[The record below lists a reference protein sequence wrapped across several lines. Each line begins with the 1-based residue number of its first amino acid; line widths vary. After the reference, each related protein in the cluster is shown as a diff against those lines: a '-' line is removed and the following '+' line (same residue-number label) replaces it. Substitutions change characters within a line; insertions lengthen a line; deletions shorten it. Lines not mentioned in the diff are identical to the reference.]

1 VHDAAIREQC
11 PFLSD
16 QERRTTNADV
26 RLGIGS
32 LRIDGDDGGVVVANG
47 KAYLEASRPLRRARL
62 QVKRRWQLWALTSAL
77 IAAISV
83 GMSFLTLSWL
93 SLSAFAL
100 VVVIATSAAV
110 YFAPRFKAER
120 ATTALGLGPIAVLA
134 AFAVGY
140 GCVAL
145 ATPTAITLAGTP
157 VTYLRDP
164 LLLSLSLLTT
174 VGVLDL
180 ALHGAVRSVA
190 YFEMLLVASAAG
202 GAAIVAVRA
211 FSQRAQELLD
221 ALSVERRG

>member
-1 VHDAAIREQC
+1 
-11 PFLSD
+11 L
-16 QERRTTNADV
+16 
-26 RLGIGS
+26 
-32 LRIDGDDGGVVVANG
+32 
-47 KAYLEASRPLRRARL
+47 
-62 QVKRRWQLWALTSAL
+62 KRRRPLWALTSAL

-93 SLSAFAL
+93 SLSAFAF
-100 VVVIATSAAV
+100 VVVITTVAAV
-110 YFAPRFKAER
+110 YFAPRFKAPRFKAKR
-120 ATTALGLGPIAVLA
+120 ATTALGLVPIAVLA

-157 VTYLRDP
+157 VSYLRDP
-164 LLLSLSLLTT
+164 MLLSLSLLTT

-180 ALHGAVRSVA
+180 GLHGAVRSVA

-211 FSQRAQELLD
+211 FSQRAKELLD
-221 ALSVERRG
+221 ALSVEQRR

>member
-1 VHDAAIREQC
+1 MLAE
-11 PFLSD
+11 
-16 QERRTTNADV
+16 
-26 RLGIGS
+26 GS
-32 LRIDGDDGGVVVANG
+32 LRIDGGDAALVVANG
-47 KAYLEASRPLRRARL
+47 KAYLETSRPLRRARPEL
-62 QVKRRWQLWALTSAL
+62 KRRLPLWALTSAL
-77 IAAISV
+77 IAVISV
-83 GMSFLTLSWL
+83 AMSFLTLSWL
-93 SLSAFAL
+93 SLGAFAI
-100 VVVIATSAAV
+100 VVVITTFAAV
-110 YFAPRFKAER
+110 YFAPRFKAKQ
-120 ATTALGLGPIAVLA
+120 ATTALGLVPIAILA

-157 VTYLRDP
+157 VSYLRDP

-190 YFEMLLVASAAG
+190 YLEMLLVASAAG

-221 ALSVERRG
+221 ALSVEQRR